1 MSDAAVIGKL
11 GPAKS
16 AKISPALVVLLL
28 ALLLVLAC
36 RLLLYAWL
44 PGQSSDFDLLYKAAA
59 RLVRGESPY
68 PTAALAFP
76 YPLPAV
82 LLAVPFS
89 FLPLGVARPL
99 FDVLVGWAF
108 AFALWKFRGPNGL
121 LALVSGAYLFAMVSS
136 QTTPLMVAAILLPA
150 FGFLLAVRPN
160 ISAALWIARP
170 SWLAVLGAILFFA
183 LSLAIQPSWPREW
196 WLALPPDNAFLA
208 PPILRP
214 MGFLLLLAA
223 IKWRSPEARLLLGMA
238 FIPQTTLPY
247 ELVALAL
254 IPANRLEMAVY
265 VVGTWIAVIA
275 SNQLQLGQSM
285 AQWAATGWPVSLC
298 TVYVPML
305 YLVLRRP
312 AKSKKG
318 LILAKERRRAH
329 RLPDGD
335 LKIEV
340 TQNPTGGFSVKIT
353 HAPTK
358 LFVTESGQKREAT
371 VRKAHDKLAAL
382 FAETSRLKKTA
393 DW

>member
-1 MSDAAVIGKL
+1 MGKPV
-11 GPAKS
+11 PAKP
-16 AKISPALVVLLL
+16 ARINPALLFLLL
-28 ALLLVLAC
+28 ALLLVVAC
-36 RLLLYAWL
+36 RLLLYSWL
-44 PGQSSDFDLLYKAAA
+44 PGQSSDFDLLYQAAA
-59 RLVRGESPY
+59 SLLRGDSAY
-68 PTAALAFP
+68 PTAAQSFP

-89 FLPLGVARPL
+89 FLPLALARPL
-99 FDVLVGWAF
+99 FDILVGWAF
-108 AFALWKFRGPNGL
+108 AFALWRLRGPNGL
-121 LALVSGAYLFAMVSS
+121 LALMSGAYLFAMASS

-150 FGFLLAVRPN
+150 LGFLLAVGPN
-160 ISAALWIARP
+160 VSAALWIARP
-170 SWLAVLGAILFFA
+170 SWLAIPGAILFFG

-196 WLALPPDNAFLA
+196 WIALPSDNAFLA

-223 IKWRSPEARLLLGMA
+223 IKWRTPEARLLLAMA

-275 SNQLQLGQSM
+275 FNQLQLSQSM
-285 AQWAATGWPVSLC
+285 AQWASTGWPVSLC

-318 LILAKERRRAH
+318 LILAKE
-329 RLPDGD
+329 
-335 LKIEV
+335 
-340 TQNPTGGFSVKIT
+340 
-353 HAPTK
+353 
-358 LFVTESGQKREAT
+358 
-371 VRKAHDKLAAL
+371 
-382 FAETSRLKKTA
+382 
-393 DW
+393 

>member
-1 MSDAAVIGKL
+1 MAKPV
-11 GPAKS
+11 PAKS
-16 AKISPALVVLLL
+16 TKISPALLALFL
-28 ALLLVLAC
+28 ALLLVVAG

-59 RLVRGESPY
+59 SLIRGESAY
-68 PTAALAFP
+68 PTAAQSFP

-89 FLPLGVARPL
+89 FLPLTLARPL

-108 AFALWKFRGPNGL
+108 AFALWRLRGPNGL
-121 LALVSGAYLFAMVSS
+121 LALMSGAYVFAMASS
-136 QTTPLMVAAILLPA
+136 QTTPLMVAAILVPA
-150 FGFLLAVRPN
+150 LGFLLAVRPN
-160 ISAALWIARP
+160 VSAALWIARP
-170 SWLAVLGAILFFA
+170 SWLAVPGAILFLG
-183 LSLAIQPSWPREW
+183 LSLALYPSWPREW
-196 WLALPPDNAFLA
+196 WLTLPAETAFLA

-223 IKWRSPEARLLLGMA
+223 IKWRTPEARLLLGMA

-254 IPANRLEMAVY
+254 IPANRLEMTVY
-265 VVGTWIAVIA
+265 VVGSWMAVVA
-275 SNQLQLGQSM
+275 SNHMQLAEWGS
-285 AQWAATGWPVSLC
+285 TGWPISLC

-312 AKSKKG
+312 ATSKKG

-329 RLPDGD
+329 RLPDQELTID
-335 LKIEV
+335 V
-340 TQNPTGGFSVKIT
+340 TENPTGRFSVKIT
-353 HAPTK
+353 HVPTQ
-358 LFVTESGQKREAT
+358 LFVTESGSSRDST
-371 VRKAHDKLAAL
+371 VRKAHDRLAAL

-393 DW
+393 

>member
-1 MSDAAVIGKL
+1 MGKRV
-11 GPAKS
+11 PAKS
-16 AKISPALVVLLL
+16 SKISPALLVLFL

-44 PGQSSDFDLLYKAAA
+44 PGQSSDFDLLYRAAA
-59 RLVRGESPY
+59 SLVRGESPY
-68 PTAALAFP
+68 PTAVQSFP

-89 FLPLGVARPL
+89 FLPLTLARPL

-108 AFALWKFRGPNGL
+108 AFALWRLRGPNGL
-121 LALVSGAYLFAMVSS
+121 LALLSGAYLFAMASS

-150 FGFLLAVRPN
+150 LGFLLAVRPN
-160 ISAALWIARP
+160 LSAALWIARP
-170 SWLAVLGAILFFA
+170 SWLALPGAILFFG
-183 LSLAIQPSWPREW
+183 LSLAIDPSWPREW
-196 WLALPPDNAFLA
+196 WMALPADTAFLA

-223 IKWRSPEARLLLGMA
+223 IKWRTPEARLLLGMA

-265 VVGTWIAVIA
+265 VVGSWMAVIA
-275 SNQLQLGQSM
+275 SNHMQLAEWES
-285 AQWAATGWPVSLC
+285 TGWPISLC

-318 LILAKERRRAH
+318 LIIAKERRRAH
-329 RLPDGD
+329 RLPDQELTID
-335 LKIEV
+335 LTE
-340 TQNPTGGFSVKIT
+340 NPSGGFSVKIT
-353 HAPTK
+353 HVPTQ
-358 LFVTESGQKREAT
+358 LFVTESGSNRDST
-371 VRKAHDKLAAL
+371 VRKAHDRLAAL

-393 DW
+393 

>member
-1 MSDAAVIGKL
+1 MSDGALMGKPV
-11 GPAKS
+11 PAKS
-16 AKISPALVVLLL
+16 TRISPALVALLL
-28 ALLLVLAC
+28 AFLLVLAC
-36 RLLLYAWL
+36 RLLLYPWL
-44 PGQSSDFDLLYKAAA
+44 PGLSSDFDLLYKGAAS
-59 RLVRGESPY
+59 LIRGDSPY
-68 PTAALAFP
+68 PTAAQTFP

-89 FLPLGVARPL
+89 FLPLAIARPL

-108 AFALWKFRGPNGL
+108 AWALWKLRGPNGL
-121 LALVSGAYLFAMVSS
+121 VALMSGAYLFSMASS

-150 FGFLLAVRPN
+150 LGFLLAVRPN
-160 ISAALWIARP
+160 ISAALWITRP
-170 SWLAVLGAILFFA
+170 SWLAVLGAILFFG
-183 LSLAIQPSWPREW
+183 LSLAIQPSWPQEW
-196 WLALPPDNAFLA
+196 WLALPSDNAFLA

-254 IPANRLEMAVY
+254 IPANRLEMGVY
-265 VVGTWIAVIA
+265 VVGTWMAVIA
-275 SNQLQLGQSM
+275 SNQSQLAQSM
-285 AQWAATGWPVSLC
+285 AEWASVGWPVSLC

-318 LILAKERRRAH
+318 LIIAKERRRAH

-340 TQNPTGGFSVKIT
+340 TQNPTGGCSVKIT
-353 HAPTK
+353 HFPTQ
-358 LFVTESGQKREAT
+358 LFVTESGQTRDQT

-382 FAETSRLKKTA
+382 FAETARLKKTA
-393 DW
+393 